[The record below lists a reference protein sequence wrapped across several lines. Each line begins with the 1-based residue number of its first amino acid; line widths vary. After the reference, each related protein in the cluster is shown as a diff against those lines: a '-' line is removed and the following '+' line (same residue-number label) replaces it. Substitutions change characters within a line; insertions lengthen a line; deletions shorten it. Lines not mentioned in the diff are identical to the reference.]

1 MPCIIPAHSQDSL
14 SPDTCNRILWDSRFC
29 RSLDMIVGRV
39 NSSDEDSAL
48 KLRIKF
54 MSFILLVVT
63 LRWCRFL
70 NLLFGLIVLVIVSKI
85 EML

>member
-1 MPCIIPAHSQDSL
+1 
-14 SPDTCNRILWDSRFC
+14 
-29 RSLDMIVGRV
+29 MIVGRV

-70 NLLFGLIVLVIVSKI
+70 NLLFGFIVLVIVSKI